1 MLTLNGRADSF
12 GTCSGDAG
20 IKRSSYAL
28 QLTFVP
34 MATLPN
40 RPFKSETRYTDFK
53 AQTADLEKKST
64 TSK

>member
-20 IKRSSYAL
+20 IKRSSYAH
-28 QLTFVP
+28 QLTFVT

-40 RPFKSETRYTDFK
+40 ESFKSQTRYTDFK
-53 AQTADLEKKST
+53 S
-64 TSK
+64 